1 MRSHGPTFYPVA
13 CSPQAWAA
21 AAPLVAAAVLPRA
34 QLRSGRAATW
44 SFDQPVLPDFLDDVT
59 LRRLSL
65 GDAAVDVALHR
76 RGSDLSI
83 EVLGRRGRLGVDLS

>member
-1 MRSHGPTFYPVA
+1 MQEHA
-13 CSPQAWAA
+13 LEA
-21 AAPLVAAAVLPRA
+21 RA
-34 QLRSGRAATW
+34 LFAFADDHELLRIVIAQRA
-44 SFDQPVLPDFLDDVT
+44 DFLEDVT

>member
-1 MRSHGPTFYPVA
+1 LSLLQSCLGLRFDTTRGSVVFDE
-13 CSPQAWAA
+13 
-21 AAPLVAAAVLPRA
+21 PL
-34 QLRSGRAATW
+34 
-44 SFDQPVLPDFLDDVT
+44 LPDFLDEVT

-76 RGSDLSI
+76 RASDLSI